1 MHACPCTLA
10 QAPRICVRA
19 CAYFHAHA
27 FAHAC
32 MPAHAHS
39 RKPLA
44 FACVHV
50 HTFTRTHSHMHA
62 CLPMHASASPRNC
75 VHACAHFHARIC
87 KSIHAHVRTFWLPL
101 VHKHGS
107 SKNHLSIVL
116 LDTVATSQARK
127 YGTVDIQD
135 MHESAIDLCIA
146 NDAFI
151 RCGVSADLKRCG
163 TSRVPGCVARV
174 SRQECR
180 SSVPEEQTASRKNK
194 DCFQRFWRQ
203 GVSIH
208 TPHHPIFQG
217 SS

>member
-1 MHACPCTLA
+1 MCT
-10 QAPRICVRA
+10 RA
-19 CAYFHAHA
+19 I
-27 FAHAC
+27 
-32 MPAHAHS
+32 MPANAHS
-39 RKPLA
+39 RKPSHLC
-44 FACVHV
+44 ACMC
-50 HTFTRTHSHMHA
+50 TLSR
-62 CLPMHASASPRNC
+62 
-75 VHACAHFHARIC
+75 AHIR
-87 KSIHAHVRTFWLPL
+87 KSIYAHVRTFWLPL

-107 SKNHLSIVL
+107 SKNHLSIAL

-163 TSRVPGCVARV
+163 TSHVPGCVARV

-180 SSVPEEQTASRKNK
+180 SSVPGEQTASRKNK